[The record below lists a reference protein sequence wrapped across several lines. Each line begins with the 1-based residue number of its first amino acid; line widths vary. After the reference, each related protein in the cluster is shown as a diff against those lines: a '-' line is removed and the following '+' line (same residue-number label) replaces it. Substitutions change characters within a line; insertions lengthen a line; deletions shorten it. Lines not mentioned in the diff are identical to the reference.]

1 MCVAVGIHQY
11 TDFLL
16 VLSKL
21 CRKCLCYIVGG
32 QNGCLCPAFSC
43 FLFFLLCPFQCIVR
57 LCSSPQGL
65 SWEIHPNHGPYGFRA
80 AEPFNPGVQLA
91 VAVMGRPEA
100 SSKSL
105 QIVPSI
111 QILRLGKYT
120 HGQSCLL
127 IPCPVLPGICT
138 KSRGKMGRPWLG
150 TREALGR

>member
-1 MCVAVGIHQY
+1 MAVGIHQY

-32 QNGCLCPAFSC
+32 QNG
-43 FLFFLLCPFQCIVR
+43 LFVSSFLLFPILLALPLPVHCLTLLLTPGDE
-57 LCSSPQGL
+57 LGMS
-65 SWEIHPNHGPYGFRA
+65 PNHAPYGFRT

-91 VAVMGRPEA
+91 VAVMGPPEA
-100 SSKSL
+100 LSKSL

-120 HGQSCLL
+120 HG
-127 IPCPVLPGICT
+127 
-138 KSRGKMGRPWLG
+138 
-150 TREALGR
+150 